1 MPLFNKKDMEEDF
14 MDRLIDGTDEVYL
27 LEQFFV
33 DEAVQDYIKE
43 SMRSDSS
50 LREKII
56 KRFIRKVK
64 TIPVHRQ

>member
-56 KRFIRKVK
+56 KRFIQKVK
-64 TIPVHRQ
+64 LIPVHRQ